1 MRIFLSV
8 LTVGFLAFAGLI
20 YTGSAGQAA
29 GSTDNVLAVSWQ
41 SAFCETH
48 RDKLEC
54 LTQTSQRFDAT
65 ALVLHGLWPQPK
77 GVAYC
82 NVDSKMK
89 ARDKAGDWDKLP
101 ASILSAS
108 SWAVLQK
115 IMPGT
120 QSFLNRHEWIKH
132 GTCSGLSQARY
143 FRTSA
148 KLLALLNRSSVRRLL
163 KSHLGKLVMRK
174 DIVAAFDKDFG
185 PGAGKRVVFKCR
197 KVGAR
202 WLLTEMRLH
211 LSGSLGSKLSGKADM
226 GRLLLAAEPV
236 SPGRAECGVMTI
248 DPVGY

>member
-8 LTVGFLAFAGLI
+8 LVVGALVFAGLI
-20 YTGSAGQAA
+20 YTGSTGHAA
-29 GSTDNVLAVSWQ
+29 GSTENVLAVTWQ
-41 SAFCETH
+41 AAFCETH

-54 LTQTSQRFDAT
+54 LTQTPQRFDAT
-65 ALVLHGLWPQPK
+65 ALSLHGLWPQPK

-82 NVDSKMK
+82 EVDSKMK

-101 ASILSAS
+101 ASTLSARN
-108 SWAVLQK
+108 WAVIQK

-120 QSFLNRHEWIKH
+120 QSYLNRHEWIKH
-132 GTCSGLSQARY
+132 GTCSGMSQTRY
-143 FRTSA
+143 FRSSA

-211 LSGSLGSKLSGKADM
+211 LSGPLGSKLSGKADM
-226 GRLLLAAEPV
+226 GRLLLGAAPV
-236 SPGRAECGVMTI
+236 SPGRAECGVMTV
-248 DPVGY
+248 DQAGY